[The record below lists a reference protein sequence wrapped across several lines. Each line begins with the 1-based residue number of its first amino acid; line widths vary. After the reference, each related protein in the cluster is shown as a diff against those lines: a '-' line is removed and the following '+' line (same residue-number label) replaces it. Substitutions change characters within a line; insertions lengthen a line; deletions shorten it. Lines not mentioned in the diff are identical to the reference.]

1 MERTAQRGLLAQI
14 AGFVRQN
21 LEGLQAVIHD
31 FAGFLQEDGQKLIVA
46 VQIYSAQFG
55 CRHRSSRRHARRSC
69 DCRCQIPSDIRLVS
83 CLLARLHARKHLSHG
98 IGQGI
103 GAHAG
108 RLCHGWCGYCLKL
121 GQGTWLGHCP
131 RRGVLVLDVP
141 DLQLLWLRHSS
152 GNWPHFD
159 RRWRCG
165 DRGLHYRISNHGSR
179 SDRSL
184 SRRRYAIH
192 GNIHGGTEGFG
203 ATTAAMTHDDA
214 QFVLFLVIDEQLA
227 RHIALVA
234 EHVDEKAHGTETA
247 AQLLEDARLV
257 LDRHLAEH
265 QMLDGVTHALHG
277 GRGLLESQHR
287 QHTTHLR
294 HLARYRGQ
302 HRGVRGIAKEQI
314 QLLLSLAKGDAQL
327 SNHRPHGLLVAGLTV
342 ELLHPDF
349 QRLGL
354 RAMQSRIQTLDQHA
368 GLGGLYFVVMPGS
381 HEAGLQIQHRGR
393 HLHGQLGWWRLA
405 NALHR
410 LRHTNQRARQPV
422 TDRLQLDQ
430 RLGHQSELLGHG
442 SDLAA
447 VATRY
452 GRPGLGGGRNA
463 LARLH
468 QHRGIEA
475 AIARHVVVH
484 HRHLLHGI
492 GLVYGLQTLTGLLAG
507 LGLRAKEHQVL
518 QQARGRQAV
527 ALGHA
532 GVLHEHARS
541 HALDVDIGSDESTC
555 QAVEEGRSDFPETA
569 RRHIFGLSCRKAP
582 AKLAHLGCR
591 LAVVALD
598 HAQHHTVQHGT
609 CMWAIGQRLR
619 HGPGPAGLACTALGR
634 P

>member
-14 AGFVRQN
+14 ARLVRQR
-21 LEGLQAVIHD
+21 LQGLLTVVHD
-31 FAGFLQEDGQKLIVA
+31 FTGFLQEDGQQLVVA
-46 VQIYSAQFG
+46 IELGSAQLGGRRRGFG
-55 CRHRSSRRHARRSC
+55 RRDCSAAQGRQILATRFIACRPAR
-69 DCRCQIPSDIRLVS
+69 PHV
-83 CLLARLHARKHLSHG
+83 RKHLGHG
-98 IGQGI
+98 IGQCI
-103 GAHAG
+103 GACHCRLGHG
-108 RLCHGWCGYCLKL
+108 RCGHGLEI
-121 GQGTWLGHCP
+121 GQGTGLGRGPGRAVLVVCEPCLQGLRLGHRP
-131 RRGVLVLDVP
+131 HFGGRRRG
-141 DLQLLWLRHSS
+141 S
-152 GNWPHFD
+152 D
-159 RRWRCG
+159 RRLDGRRSCRGGRCG
-165 DRGLHYRISNHGSR
+165 GCSNRRLHGRHA
-179 SDRSL
+179 L
-184 SRRRYAIH
+184 H
-192 GNIHGGTEGFG
+192 GNVHSRAEGFG
-203 ATTAAMTHDDA
+203 AATAAMAHDDA
-214 QFVLFLVIDEQLA
+214 QLVFFLVIDEQLA

-257 LDRHLAEH
+257 LDRHLAKH
-265 QMLDGVTHALHG
+265 QVLDSVTHALHG

-287 QHTTHLR
+287 QHPTHLR

-368 GLGGLYFVVMPGS
+368 GLGGLYFVVMPGG
-381 HEAGLQIQHRGR
+381 HEAGLQIKHCGR
-393 HLHGQLGWWRLA
+393 HLHGQLGRRRLA

-410 LRHTNQRARQPV
+410 LRHTNQRTRQPV

-447 VATRY
+447 VAAGN
-452 GRPGLGGGRNA
+452 GRPGLGSSRNT

-541 HALDVDIGSDESTC
+541 HALDVDICSDEPASLSIKESC
-555 QAVEEGRSDFPETA
+555 GNLPETA
-569 RRHIFGLSCRKAP
+569 RRHILGLAGRKAP

-619 HGPGPAGLACTALGR
+619 HGPGPAGLARTALGR